1 MGMAWGCDCLVT
13 KMVHT
18 VARSKS
24 AEMKIDLHGK
34 PRWNCSITEMA
45 WTRSEI
51 FELDVFDE
59 NRPWLNSA
67 VINFESDTE
76 LINVRNTGG
85 VEVILP
91 RSWLRHFCTVKC
103 LMYQMFVT
111 KPSLKRNS
119 TRDLCCV
126 RMSNGFSAQ
135 LPLCWFLPNIYRALV
150 DALSLE
156 DIVALVSGRTY
167 CAAQ

>member
-1 MGMAWGCDCLVT
+1 MTWGCNCLVT

-24 AEMKIDLHGK
+24 SEMKIDLHGK
-34 PRWNCSITEMA
+34 PRWNCSITKMA

-51 FELDVFDE
+51 FELNVFDG
-59 NRPWLNSA
+59 NRPWLHSA
-67 VINFESDTE
+67 VRNFENDTD
-76 LINVRNTGG
+76 LINVRKTDG
-85 VEVILP
+85 VKVISL
-91 RSWLRHFCTVKC
+91 RSWLWHFCTVKC
-103 LMYQMFVT
+103 LIYQMFVP